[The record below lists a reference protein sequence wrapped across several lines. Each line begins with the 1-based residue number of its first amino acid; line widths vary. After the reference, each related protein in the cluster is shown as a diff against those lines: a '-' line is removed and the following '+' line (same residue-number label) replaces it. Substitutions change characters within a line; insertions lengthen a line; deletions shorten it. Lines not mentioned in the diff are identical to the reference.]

1 MVYQDYKFGVEVE
14 FKGVDLAQATQD
26 LQAALA
32 GTGIQVEHEGYNHNT
47 RPHWKVTTDAT
58 VTERGYNYRTG
69 NGIGGEIVSPILTG
83 QAGFDEA
90 KKVIDALAGL
100 QGIYVDT
107 ACGVHVHLSWVG
119 MDTQTVKNVVRRYAD
134 YETVIDGWMPRSR
147 RGNNN
152 RSWCASTVGQ
162 FSSTVAGFT
171 GSRLIDFANLCLGR
185 YYKVNIY
192 QLRRDGYGTVEF
204 RQHGGSTD
212 STKILNWV
220 KFLMAFVE
228 TSKTANLT
236 AAGSTNYRRQRK
248 IAYGEIREQVA
259 AQGWELR
266 FANTHYKLVNEH
278 GVMVERVEFST
289 MDSMYEDNSRRLNQL
304 FVTWFTGHFGTD
316 SADDVFAG
324 VETEVVDYLNARAA
338 HFAA

>member
-162 FSSTVAGFT
+162 FSSTVARFT

-228 TSKTANLT
+228 TSKTAT
-236 AAGSTNYRRQRK
+236 PTTGVSTNYRRQRK
-248 IAYGEIREQVA
+248 LAFGEIREQVA
-259 AQGWELR
+259 L
-266 FANTHYKLVNEH
+266 LP
-278 GVMVERVEFST
+278 
-289 MDSMYEDNSRRLNQL
+289 
-304 FVTWFTGHFGTD
+304 
-316 SADDVFAG
+316 
-324 VETEVVDYLNARAA
+324 
-338 HFAA
+338 